1 MWAASHAYNY
11 STCLREEENI
21 YIYIFWIFKKSETDR
36 KGKSLEIIPILTAMF
51 WIVAQTGN
59 HSLQL
64 ASWTAKEDKQ
74 VACEII
80 L

>member
-1 MWAASHAYNY
+1 MWES
-11 STCLREEENI
+11 
-21 YIYIFWIFKKSETDR
+21 KKESRNER
-36 KGKSLEIIPILTAMF
+36 LQVIQILTAMF

>member
-1 MWAASHAYNY
+1 MATIS
-11 STCLREEENI
+11 LPMDKKNI
-21 YIYIFWIFKKSETDR
+21 QIFFFQKKKKSER
-36 KGKSLEIIPILTAMF
+36 ESLQIIQILTAMF

-59 HSLQL
+59 HSSQL

>member
-1 MWAASHAYNY
+1 MWAACRAYGRIFGEKYLEN
-11 STCLREEENI
+11 LNRERERGRE
-21 YIYIFWIFKKSETDR
+21 
-36 KGKSLEIIPILTAMF
+36 SLQIIQILTAMF

>member
-1 MWAASHAYNY
+1 MEKKKKKKKKGCW
-11 STCLREEENI
+11 E
-21 YIYIFWIFKKSETDR
+21 KKS
-36 KGKSLEIIPILTAMF
+36 LWMVQILTAMF
-51 WIVAQTGN
+51 WIAAQTGN

-80 L
+80 S

>member
-1 MWAASHAYNY
+1 MPTITPPVEEKKNNNSEY
-11 STCLREEENI
+11 LKREREA
-21 YIYIFWIFKKSETDR
+21 DR
-36 KGKSLEIIPILTAMF
+36 KGKRLEIIPILTAMF